1 MNMIQ
6 KFGWFAVVYFW
17 TWLSSPTMA
26 QFSRHPATLAGSFGV
41 WRSFLWAQKSYCS
54 HRIPGFSTSSFRFQQ
69 DSCMSRRFPRGSGN
83 VSRMCP
89 RVFFIFLFQVVSLV
103 CTTRLNHW
111 RLETLESPILGTMKI
126 WNPGFFDSW
135 NLSDQNLPMN
145 LANSNLRPSFDG
157 PEISDKIRTGFFIGI
172 LYWASE
178 MPINMK
184 HTSRTAQIGGKSF
197 KDRTP

>member
-1 MNMIQ
+1 MGQTGNNRTVSSLWSIPTMNMIQ

-126 WNPGFFDSW
+126 WNPGFLIPETLVTKIYQWTLQTQTLD
-135 NLSDQNLPMN
+135 
-145 LANSNLRPSFDG
+145 LRLMVL
-157 PEISDKIRTGFFIGI
+157 K
-172 LYWASE
+172 
-178 MPINMK
+178 
-184 HTSRTAQIGGKSF
+184 
-197 KDRTP
+197 